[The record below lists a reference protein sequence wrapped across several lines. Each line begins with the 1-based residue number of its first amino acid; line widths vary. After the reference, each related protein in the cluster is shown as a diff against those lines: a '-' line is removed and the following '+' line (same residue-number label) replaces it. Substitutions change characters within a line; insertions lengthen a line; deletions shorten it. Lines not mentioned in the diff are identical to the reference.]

1 MPKFKFELTHIKFIM
16 YYTIIHY
23 VIFNLFIYDKV
34 LKWFYI
40 RGTFEYLGYTA
51 WILAG
56 YVFFVFIMTLFA
68 HRYTTKAF
76 AIFTLF
82 ASTACIYFSLK
93 YNVAIDETMITNI
106 IHTDPVETTSLV
118 SVNMI
123 PYLIFL
129 FILPSLFIIFNIK
142 ITYQKP
148 LKHLLKIIVVSF
160 ISIGLVAAITYAS
173 FSNLSRVA
181 QSSKKYILYNLVP
194 VNYLG
199 TSLDMLGH
207 HIYDNYFKH
216 KHKIKK
222 FKATIAKKQDLV
234 VVLAIGEATRQ
245 KNMSLYGYNRVNT
258 NPLLST
264 VKDLHTLN
272 GIASIAS
279 TYYALHK
286 TLRKNDITLTNITLN
301 AHLPTACYVN
311 FSIYDNCAQGEIMVK
326 DYDGDGGIYDNDV
339 IPLLKKNLQTYKSG
353 ERLILLHL
361 GGGSHGPVY
370 SDRFPSNFIKFKPYC
385 TNPDVLNQCT
395 KDELYNAYDNSLL
408 YVDYVVYN
416 AIQTLEKAK
425 VPYVFIYLSD
435 HGESLGENNVIFHGM
450 PPGFT
455 LPDEQS
461 HIPLLVK
468 ASVPIKIVKKKEYS
482 QPDIFDTILDL
493 LNIDAKGFDQKGSF
507 IKIGEFAI
515 DKSTL

>member
-1 MPKFKFELTHIKFIM
+1 
-16 YYTIIHY
+16 
-23 VIFNLFIYDKV
+23 
-34 LKWFYI
+34 
-40 RGTFEYLGYTA
+40 
-51 WILAG
+51 
-56 YVFFVFIMTLFA
+56 MTLFA

-82 ASTACIYFSLK
+82 ASAGAIYFSLK

-106 IHTDPVETTSLV
+106 IHTDPVETTSLLSV
-118 SVNMI
+118 SMI

-129 FILPSLFIIFNIK
+129 FILPSLFIMFYVK
-142 ITYQKP
+142 INYQKP
-148 LKHLLKIIVVSF
+148 LKHLLKTMVVSVV
-160 ISIGLVAAITYAS
+160 SIGFILVIAYAA

-181 QSSKKYILYNLVP
+181 QSSKKYILYHLVP

-199 TSLDMLGH
+199 ISLDMTGH

-216 KHKIKK
+216 KNIIKK
-222 FKATIAKKQDLV
+222 FKATVTKKQDLV
-234 VVLAIGEATRQ
+234 VVLAIGEAARQ
-245 KNMSLYGYNRVNT
+245 KNMSLYGYKRVNT
-258 NPLLST
+258 NPLLSKVT
-264 VKDLHTLN
+264 DLHILN

-286 TLRKNDITLTNITLN
+286 TLRKNDVMLTNITLN
-301 AHLPTACYVN
+301 AHVPTACYVN
-311 FSIYDNCAQGEIMVK
+311 FSIYDNCVQGEIRVK
-326 DYDGDGGIYDNDV
+326 DYDGDGGVYDNDV
-339 IPLLKKNLQTYKSG
+339 ISLLKKNLQTYKSG
-353 ERLILLHL
+353 EKLILLHF

-385 TNPDVLNQCT
+385 INPDVLNQCT

-408 YVDYVVYN
+408 YVDYVVNN

-493 LNIDAKGFDQKGSF
+493 LNINLKGFDRKGSF
-507 IKIGEFAI
+507 IKI
-515 DKSTL
+515 DKSTMNENK